1 MKRTAK
7 DIDIPTVMMKT
18 IGKKTYIVEN
28 YFSED
33 ARTYVTDKVHH
44 LIDRELKKNP
54 AVRRQM
60 LYESRKQSYHQ
71 TDRFGYKKEGRITI

>member
-7 DIDIPTVMMKT
+7 GIDIPTVMMKT

-33 ARTYVTDKVHH
+33 ARTYVTDKVHR
-44 LIDRELKKNP
+44 LIDRELKK
-54 AVRRQM
+54 
-60 LYESRKQSYHQ
+60 ESGCSETNALRKSEAELPSN
-71 TDRFGYKKEGRITI
+71 GSVWL